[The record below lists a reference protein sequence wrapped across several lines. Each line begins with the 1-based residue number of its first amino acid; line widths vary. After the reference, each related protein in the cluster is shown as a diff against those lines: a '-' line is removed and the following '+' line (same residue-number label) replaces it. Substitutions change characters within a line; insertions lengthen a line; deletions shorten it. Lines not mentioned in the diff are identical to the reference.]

1 MRHYVAQILLYAGI
15 AQMKTAKI
23 ATGPATFHQSCEWNF
38 WDEHLQFFEMA
49 KLAYTVEAAVYI
61 VRKLAV
67 RKNVFQEMN
76 SELKGI

>member
-1 MRHYVAQILLYAGI
+1 
-15 AQMKTAKI
+15 
-23 ATGPATFHQSCEWNF
+23 
-38 WDEHLQFFEMA
+38 MA